1 MQILQSTK
9 TSRVYYF
16 DSLYDAVNRKTPQEF
31 YDAGGDPEG
40 TEQTYFH
47 GVALDTYK
55 SVIFANEQCEDLR
68 KRKAEFDREMITLDA
83 PALTDGVTLGTQ
95 EYGDEVWDM
104 VSFIQG
110 EDECMLDM
118 RFDVAAT
125 PHVRLLFDISAT
137 ASVEESAMIARAKAF
152 LALVDALHKSGTAVT
167 LDVAFASCYITSKR
181 YNAVHI
187 VNVLK
192 STEQVD
198 MRKMFYILGC
208 REGLRRMMFKI
219 QETCYHETN
228 KMLKDAKIKDTD
240 SYWQGR
246 GQGNKE
252 WMSDVNLSDRY
263 DMSVCTTMTR
273 NNHGHEMAAN
283 LINRARELRL
293 IA

>member
-1 MQILQSTK
+1 
-9 TSRVYYF
+9 
-16 DSLYDAVNRKTPQEF
+16 YDAVNRKTPQEF

-68 KRKAEFDREMITLDA
+68 KRKAEFDSEMITLDA
-83 PALTDGVTLGTQ
+83 PSLTDGVTLGTQ

-137 ASVEESAMIARAKAF
+137 ANVEESGMIARAKAF
-152 LALVDALHKSGTAVT
+152 LALVDALQKSGTAVT
-167 LDVAFASCYITSKR
+167 LDVAFTSCYFKEDKPGKR

-192 STEQVD
+192 STEQAD

-208 REGLRRMMFKI
+208 REGLRRMMFKL
-219 QETCYHETN
+219 QETCYHETD
-228 KMLKDAKIKDTD
+228 KMLEDAKVKVGDRE
-240 SYWQGR
+240 SYWQRR
-246 GQGNKE
+246 GSGNRG

-283 LINRARELRL
+283 LINRARQLRL

>member
-40 TEQTYFH
+40 TKESYFH
-47 GVALDTYK
+47 GVPLDTYK
-55 SVIFANEQCEDLR
+55 SVIFANKQCEDLR
-68 KRKAEFDREMITLDA
+68 KRKAEFDSEMITLDA
-83 PALTDGVTLGTQ
+83 PSLTDGVTLGTQ

-137 ASVEESAMIARAKAF
+137 VGVEESAMIARAKAF

-167 LDVAFASCYITSKR
+167 LDVAFASCYITRKR

-219 QETCYHETN
+219 QETCYHETD
-228 KMLKDAKIKDTD
+228 KMLKDAKLKDTD
-240 SYWQGR
+240 AYWQGR

-273 NNHGHEMAAN
+273 NNHGDEMAAH
-283 LINRARELRL
+283 LINRARQLRL